1 MRFTAAAVAS
11 ALVANVYAMG
21 YYGYGNET
29 VTTEVVTEYTTYC
42 PYATTFTE
50 GSSTYTVTEATTL
63 TITNCPCTRTYTM
76 STVSV
81 TSCPGGCA
89 PTSTYVAPPPVY
101 TTHVVPNN
109 TYVAPTSAPVYT
121 VAPTPSKN
129 VTLSAYPPAA
139 TNAAGRIGMTSGALA
154 AVMVAAAYLL

>member
-1 MRFTAAAVAS
+1 MRFSAVAVAS
-11 ALVANVYAMG
+11 ALVANAYAMG

-63 TITNCPCTRTYTM
+63 TITNCPCTRTYSM
-76 STVSV
+76 STV
-81 TSCPGGCA
+81 A
-89 PTSTYVAPPPVY
+89 PTYTKVAPPPVY
-101 TTHVVPNN
+101 TTNVVPNN

-129 VTLSAYPPAA
+129 VTMSAYPPAA

>member
-1 MRFTAAAVAS
+1 MRFSAVAVAS
-11 ALVANVYAMG
+11 ALVANAYAMG
-21 YYGYGNET
+21 YGYSNAT

-63 TITNCPCTRTYTM
+63 TITNCPCTRTYTL

-89 PTSTYVAPPPVY
+89 PSSTYVAPPPVY
-101 TTHVVPNN
+101 TPVT
-109 TYVAPTSAPVYT
+109 TKSYVAPTPVYT
-121 VAPTPSKN
+121 TPVYSTPAPSQN
-129 VTLSAYPPAA
+129 VTTPAPPVA
-139 TNAAGRIGMTSGALA
+139 TGAAGRVTMTSGALA
-154 AVMVAAAYLL
+154 AVLVVAAYIL